1 MIFPMFG
8 NFSAV
13 FSKVWKT
20 QFLQHSAFC
29 VRYSAV
35 RVKWKKSEMK
45 RVILFPGQG
54 SQFVG
59 MGKDLYDAI
68 PECKT
73 LFDKANEVLGYDIA
87 AICFDGPEDE
97 LKKSHNT
104 QPAIFTVSAAAFAAM
119 KLKKPMQFDF
129 AAGHSLGEWGALYA
143 AGVVSFEDALRVLK
157 ARGEFIQAAC
167 DANPGGM
174 LAVIGLDGEPLE
186 KIADEAGVTM
196 ANINSPGQTVL
207 SGTAEAIEKAAE
219 ACKAAGA
226 KRALPLPVAGA
237 FHSPLMQPAAERL
250 AVFLGD
256 IQLSEPSISVLSNVT
271 GAPHEN
277 AAAIRSNMV
286 AQITG
291 SVRWVECM
299 QYLAAQGVTEAVE
312 CGPGKVLAG
321 LMKRIDKTIA
331 VSNIGALS
339 DLEA

>member
-1 MIFPMFG
+1 M
-8 NFSAV
+8 
-13 FSKVWKT
+13 
-20 QFLQHSAFC
+20 
-29 VRYSAV
+29 
-35 RVKWKKSEMK
+35 KKA
-45 RVILFPGQG
+45 ILFPGQG

-59 MGKDLYDAI
+59 MGRDLYDAI
-68 PECKT
+68 PECKV

-104 QPAIFTVSAAAFAAM
+104 QPAIFTVSAAAFEAL
-119 KLKKPMQFDF
+119 KLKKPMDFDF

-143 AGVVSFEDALRVLK
+143 AGVISFEDTLRALK

-186 KIADEAGVTM
+186 AIAVETGVTL

-207 SGTAEAIEKAAE
+207 SGTADAIEKAAE
-219 ACKAAGA
+219 DCKAAGA

-237 FHSPLMQPAAERL
+237 FHSPLMQPAAEQMAELL
-250 AVFLGD
+250 AEINF
-256 IQLSEPSISVLSNVT
+256 SEPSIPVLSNVT
-271 GAPHEN
+271 GVPHTDVES
-277 AAAIRSNMV
+277 IRSNMV

-299 QYLAAQGVTEAVE
+299 QYLVAQGVTDAVE
-312 CGPGKVLAG
+312 CGPGKVLNG
-321 LMKRIDKTIA
+321 LMKRIDRSVS

>member
-1 MIFPMFG
+1 
-8 NFSAV
+8 
-13 FSKVWKT
+13 
-20 QFLQHSAFC
+20 
-29 VRYSAV
+29 
-35 RVKWKKSEMK
+35 MK
-45 RVILFPGQG
+45 RAILFPGQG
-54 SQFVG
+54 SQSVG
-59 MGKDLYDAI
+59 MGRDLYDAF
-68 PECKT
+68 PECKA

-104 QPAIFTVSAAAFAAM
+104 QPAIFTVSAAAFEAL
-119 KLKKPMQFDF
+119 KLKKPMEFDF

-143 AGVVSFEDALRVLK
+143 AGVISFEDTLRVLK

-186 KIADEAGVTM
+186 KIAAETGVTL

-207 SGTAEAIEKAAE
+207 SGTADAIAKAAE

-237 FHSPLMQPAAERL
+237 FHSPLMQPAADQL
-250 AVFLGD
+250 AGLLET
-256 IQLSEPSISVLSNVT
+256 IQLNAPSIPVLSNVT
-271 GAPHEN
+271 GQPHESVE
-277 AAAIRSNMV
+277 AIRVNMI

-291 SVRWVECM
+291 SVRWVQCM
-299 QYLAAQGVTEAVE
+299 QYLVAQGVTEAVE
-312 CGPGKVLAG
+312 CGPGAVLAG
-321 LMKRIDKTIA
+321 LMKRIDKS
-331 VSNIGALS
+331 VSITNIGALS

>member
-1 MIFPMFG
+1 
-8 NFSAV
+8 
-13 FSKVWKT
+13 
-20 QFLQHSAFC
+20 
-29 VRYSAV
+29 
-35 RVKWKKSEMK
+35 MK
-45 RVILFPGQG
+45 RAILFPGQG
-54 SQFVG
+54 SQSVG

-68 PECKT
+68 PECKA
-73 LFDKANEVLGYDIA
+73 LFNKANEVLGYDIA

-104 QPAIFTVSAAAFAAM
+104 QPAIFTISAVAFEAM
-119 KLKKPMQFDF
+119 KLKKPAEFDF

-143 AGVVSFEDALRVLK
+143 AGVISFEDTLKVLK

-174 LAVIGLDGEPLE
+174 LAVIGLDGAPLE
-186 KIADEAGVTM
+186 KIAEEAGATM

-237 FHSPLMQPAAERL
+237 FHSPLMQPAADQMAEML
-250 AVFLGD
+250 AD
-256 IQLSEPSISVLSNVT
+256 IEFVEPTIPVLSNIT

-277 AAAIRSNMV
+277 SDAIRANMV

-321 LMKRIDKTIA
+321 LMKRIDRSVA
-331 VSNIGALS
+331 VSCVGSLS
-339 DLEA
+339 DLDA

>member
-1 MIFPMFG
+1 M
-8 NFSAV
+8 
-13 FSKVWKT
+13 
-20 QFLQHSAFC
+20 
-29 VRYSAV
+29 
-35 RVKWKKSEMK
+35 KKA
-45 RVILFPGQG
+45 ILFPGQG

-59 MGKDLYDAI
+59 MGRDLCDAI

-73 LFDKANEVLGYDIA
+73 LFDKANDVLGYDLA

-104 QPAIFTVSAAAFAAM
+104 QPAIFTVSAAAFEAM
-119 KLKKPMQFDF
+119 KLKKPMEFDF

-143 AGVVSFEDALRVLK
+143 AGVISFEDTLKVLK

-186 KIADEAGVTM
+186 KIAEETGVTL
-196 ANINSPGQTVL
+196 ANINSPGQIVL
-207 SGTAEAIEKAAE
+207 SGTADAIEKAAE

-250 AVFLGD
+250 AAFLKD
-256 IQLSEPSISVLSNVT
+256 VQLSEPVLPVLSNVT
-271 GAPHEN
+271 GAPHESVE
-277 AAAIRSNMV
+277 AIRANMI

-299 QYLAAQGVTEAVE
+299 QYLVAQGVAEAVE
-312 CGPGKVLAG
+312 CGPGSVLAG
-321 LMKRIDKTIA
+321 LMKRIDRSVSI
-331 VSNIGALS
+331 SNIGALP
-339 DLEA
+339 DFEV